1 MVPIGIELR
10 EYETLA
16 GRSPFGEW
24 FAKLD
29 ARAAAKVVVVLT
41 RIGSGNLSEV
51 KGVGG
56 GVVERRI
63 NYGPGYRVYFG
74 RDGATVVILLGGGTK
89 QRQQGDIETARA
101 RWRDYLD
108 RKRD

>member
-1 MVPIGIELR
+1 
-10 EYETLA
+10 
-16 GRSPFGEW
+16 
-24 FAKLD
+24 
-29 ARAAAKVVVVLT
+29 VVVLT

-56 GVVERRI
+56 GVIERRI

-101 RWRDYLD
+101 HWRDYLD